1 MPVRKAV
8 VTWTGARDGAGEVRL
23 GSATQSLR
31 YTWASRF
38 EEEAGSNPEELL
50 AGALA
55 SCFAMALASRLTR
68 NNAPPKTLTVTAEA
82 TVEKI
87 EGEWTITGVAL
98 NLRGDVP
105 GLSLAELTPHAEAAK
120 AGCPVSRALKA
131 VPIQLVVVG

>member
-23 GSATQSLR
+23 GSATQGLR

-38 EEEAGSNPEELL
+38 EEEVGSNPEELL

-68 NNAPPKTLTVTAEA
+68 NNAPPKTLTATAEA
-82 TVEKI
+82 TVEKV

-98 NLRGDVP
+98 HLRGDVP
-105 GLSLAELTPHAEAAK
+105 GMSLAELTSHAEAAK
-120 AGCPVSRALKA
+120 AGCPVSRALNA
-131 VPIQLVVVG
+131 VPITLVVEG

>member
-23 GSATQSLR
+23 GSATQGLR

-38 EEEAGSNPEELL
+38 EEEVGSNPEELL

-68 NNAPPKTLTVTAEA
+68 NNAPPKTLTATAEA
-82 TVEKI
+82 TVEKV

-98 NLRGDVP
+98 HLRGDVP
-105 GLSLAELTPHAEAAK
+105 GMSLAELTSHAEAAK

-131 VPIQLVVVG
+131 VPITLVVEG